1 MGTLSGDDVDE
12 MLMMSALDCE
22 TLLGRAES
30 G

>member
-22 TLLGRAES
+22 TLCRSALK
-30 G
+30 